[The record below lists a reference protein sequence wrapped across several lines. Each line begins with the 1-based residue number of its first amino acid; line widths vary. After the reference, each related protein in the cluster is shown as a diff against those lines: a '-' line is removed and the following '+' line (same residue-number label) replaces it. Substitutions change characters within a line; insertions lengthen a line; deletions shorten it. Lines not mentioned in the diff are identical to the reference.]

1 MWKIEKVPYMDII
14 KEPVST
20 KNRYRQKENTM
31 KDYLKLQTK
40 SRASMAQQQQKH
52 KRKLHREYKLYLN
65 DTIDKLALSGAKDS
79 IETALS
85 LERDAFLGRTYHK
98 RVKGNE
104 FRGYRNGY
112 SSRTIGLGGGQTD
125 IKMPRVSNAQE
136 SFESKILPPF
146 LRTSPAVLK
155 TLPQL
160 YLYGLSGGDFR
171 EALKALLGEE
181 AVLSPASIMRL
192 KERWYEQYLS
202 FHEQPLDSHY
212 AYLYADGIY
221 MKAGLAKE
229 NLALLAVIGVNEQ
242 GAKRLLALI
251 PGYRESYEN
260 WLDVLRNLKER
271 GVQWIGLV
279 IADGILGL
287 WRAVKEVFP
296 ESLHQRDWVHKMRN
310 VLSKLPRDKR
320 LQKRAHQDLLKIYE
334 AETEKESEAGFIQ
347 FAKKYKDYPTAVE
360 CLLKDK
366 EVLTSYFSFPKG
378 HWRHIKTTNPVES
391 PFAWIRARL
400 RKTKRLRSEK
410 SALGLVFQLMLKIE
424 ANWTRLSYPELA
436 TSVVY
441 HQKYCD
447 GTVTGLKKIC

>member
-1 MWKIEKVPYMDII
+1 
-14 KEPVST
+14 
-20 KNRYRQKENTM
+20 M
-31 KDYLKLQTK
+31 KDYLKLQNK
-40 SRASMAQQQQKH
+40 SRAKKAQQQKYKQK
-52 KRKLHREYKLYLN
+52 LLRESKLYLN
-65 DTIDKLALSGAKDS
+65 DTVDKIALAGAKDS

-85 LERDAFLGRTYHK
+85 LERDEFLGRKHHK
-98 RVKGNE
+98 RVSGKE

-112 SSRTIGLGGGQTD
+112 SSRTIGLGGGQTA
-125 IKMPRVSNAQE
+125 IKMPRVCNAQE
-136 SFESKILPPF
+136 SFESKILPSY

-192 KERWYEQYLS
+192 KERWYEHYLG

-229 NLALLAVIGVNEQ
+229 SLALLAVIGVNEQ
-242 GAKRLLALI
+242 GEKRLLALI

-271 GVQWIGLV
+271 GVKWIGLV
-279 IADGILGL
+279 IADGIAGL

-296 ESLHQRDWVHKMRN
+296 ETLHQRDWVHKMRN

-334 AETEKESEAGFIQ
+334 AETEKDSEVGFIQ

-436 TSVVY
+436 ASLVY
-441 HQKYCD
+441 HQKCCD
-447 GTVTGLKKIC
+447 GTETGLKKIC